1 MRLASGVSNMT
12 KLLRW
17 AGYGLG
23 GIIVLLLVAAATV
36 WLISSQKLSARAI
49 ARPEHLSQP
58 TPVQLADAERMGRV
72 LGCFSCHGEGLR
84 GNKMF
89 DEPNVGTIWA
99 PNLTLV
105 AANANDVQLA
115 RAIRQGIG
123 SDGRS
128 LFIMPSETFQHLS
141 DQEVA
146 ALIAMIRAEPRSGS
160 ATPHNSYGPI
170 GRLGVVMGKF
180 KTAPALVADYSTMEP
195 ARVGQQFEAG
205 RRLATLYCSSCH
217 NADLSGKEVKPGE
230 SSPDLA
236 IAGAYDLD
244 AFKTLLRTGRP
255 ASGKILPMMGATA
268 KSDLSH
274 MADKEI
280 EQLHS
285 YLVARAQAATP

>member
-1 MRLASGVSNMT
+1 MA

-17 AGYGLG
+17 VGYGLG
-23 GIIVLLLVAAATV
+23 VIVVLLLIAAATV
-36 WLISSQKLSARAI
+36 WLISSQKLTARAV

-58 TPVQLADAERMGRV
+58 TPVQLADAERVGHV
-72 LGCFSCHGEGLR
+72 LGCFSCHGDGLR

-105 AANANDVQLA
+105 AAHANDEQLA

-123 SDGRS
+123 TDGRS
-128 LFIMPSETFQHLS
+128 LFVMPAEIFQHLS

-146 ALIAMIRAEPRSGS
+146 ALIATIRAQPRGGA
-160 ATPHNSYGPI
+160 ATPPNVYGPL

-180 KTAPALVADYSTMEP
+180 KTAPALVADYATREP
-195 ARVGQQFEAG
+195 RRVGAQYEAG
-205 RRLATLYCSSCH
+205 RRLAILYCSACH
-217 NADLSGKEVKPGE
+217 NADLSGKEVEPGE
-230 SSPDLA
+230 SSPDLM
-236 IAGAYDLD
+236 IAGAYDLG
-244 AFKTLLRTGRP
+244 AFKTLLRTGKP
-255 ASGKILPMMGATA
+255 ASGKRLRMMGATA
-268 KSDLSH
+268 RSDLSH
-274 MADKEI
+274 MTDQEI

>member
-1 MRLASGVSNMT
+1 MA

-17 AGYGLG
+17 AVYGLG
-23 GIIVLLLVAAATV
+23 GLIVLLLVAAAAV
-36 WLISSQKLSARAI
+36 WLISSQKLNARAS
-49 ARPEHLSQP
+49 ARPEHLTQP
-58 TPVQLADAERMGRV
+58 TPVQLADAERLGRV
-72 LGCFSCHGEGLR
+72 LGCFSCHGAGLR

-105 AANANDVQLA
+105 AADASDEQLA

-123 SDGRS
+123 TDGRS
-128 LFIMPSETFQHLS
+128 LFIMPSEIFQHLS

-146 ALIAMIRAEPRSGS
+146 ALIAMVRAQPRGGS
-160 ATPHNSYGPI
+160 KTPGNSYGPI

-205 RRLATLYCSSCH
+205 RRLSVLYCSSCH

-230 SSPDLA
+230 SSPDLT
-236 IAGAYDLD
+236 IAGAYDLP
-244 AFKTLLRTGRP
+244 AFMTLLRTGKP
-255 ASGKILPMMGATA
+255 ASGKDLPLMGRIAR
-268 KSDLSH
+268 SDLSH
-274 MADKEI
+274 MTDEEI
-280 EQLHS
+280 RQLHS
-285 YLVARAQAATP
+285 YLVARAQAMAR

>member
-1 MRLASGVSNMT
+1 MA

-17 AGYGLG
+17 AVYGLG
-23 GIIVLLLVAAATV
+23 GLIVLLLVAAAAV
-36 WLISSQKLSARAI
+36 WLISSEKLNARAS
-49 ARPEHLSQP
+49 AHPEHLTQP
-58 TPVQLADAERMGRV
+58 TPVQLADAERLGRV
-72 LGCFSCHGEGLR
+72 LGCFSCHGAGLR

-105 AANANDVQLA
+105 AAHASDEQLA

-123 SDGRS
+123 TDGRS
-128 LFIMPSETFQHLS
+128 LFIMQSEVFQSLS

-146 ALIAMIRAEPRSGS
+146 ALIAMVRAQARGGSETPR
-160 ATPHNSYGPI
+160 NSYGPI

-205 RRLATLYCSSCH
+205 RRLSVLYCSSCH

-230 SSPDLA
+230 SSPDLT
-236 IAGAYDLD
+236 IAGAYDLP
-244 AFKTLLRTGRP
+244 AFMTLLRTGKP
-255 ASGKILPMMGATA
+255 ASGKNLPMMGATA

-274 MADKEI
+274 MTDHEI

-285 YLVARAQAATP
+285 YLVARAQAVAR

>member
-1 MRLASGVSNMT
+1 MA

-23 GIIVLLLVAAATV
+23 GLIVLLIVAAAAI
-36 WLISSQKLSARAI
+36 WLISAQKLNARAS
-49 ARPEHLSQP
+49 ARPEHLAQP
-58 TPVQLADAERMGRV
+58 TSVQLADVERVGRV
-72 LGCFSCHGEGLR
+72 LGCFSCHGAGLR

-105 AANANDVQLA
+105 AAHASDEQLA

-123 SDGRS
+123 TDGRL
-128 LFIMPSETFQHLS
+128 LFIMPSETLQHLS

-146 ALIAMIRAEPRSGS
+146 ALIAMVRAQPPGGS
-160 ATPHNSYGPI
+160 KTPGNSYGPI

-195 ARVGQQFEAG
+195 ARVGQQYERG
-205 RRLATLYCSSCH
+205 RRLSVLYCSSCH

-230 SSPDLA
+230 SSPDLT
-236 IAGAYDLD
+236 IAGAYELP
-244 AFKTLLRTGRP
+244 AFTTLLRTGKP
-255 ASGKILPMMGATA
+255 ASGQKLPMMGATA
-268 KSDLSH
+268 RSDLSH
-274 MADKEI
+274 MTDQEI

-285 YLVARAQAATP
+285 YLVARAQSLAR

>member
-1 MRLASGVSNMT
+1 MA

-17 AGYGLG
+17 AVYGLG
-23 GIIVLLLVAAATV
+23 GLIVLLLVAAAAV
-36 WLISSQKLSARAI
+36 WLISSQKLNARAS
-49 ARPEHLSQP
+49 AHPEHLTQP
-58 TPVQLADAERMGRV
+58 TPVQLADAERLGRV
-72 LGCFSCHGEGLR
+72 LGCFSCHGAGLR

-105 AANANDVQLA
+105 AADASDEQLA

-123 SDGRS
+123 TDGRS
-128 LFIMPSETFQHLS
+128 LFIMPSEIFQHLS

-146 ALIAMIRAEPRSGS
+146 ALIAMVRAQPRGGS
-160 ATPHNSYGPI
+160 ETPGNSYGPI

-205 RRLATLYCSSCH
+205 RRLSVLYCSSCH

-230 SSPDLA
+230 SSPDLT
-236 IAGAYDLD
+236 IAGAYDLP
-244 AFKTLLRTGRP
+244 AFMTLLRTGKP
-255 ASGKILPMMGATA
+255 ASGKDLPLMGRIAR
-268 KSDLSH
+268 SDLSH
-274 MADKEI
+274 MTDEEI
-280 EQLHS
+280 RQLHS
-285 YLVARAQAATP
+285 YLVARAQAMAR